1 MKILQIFG
9 GVAAAHVG
17 LFLFLFAVPG
27 CRSSGKSTATQPAVI
42 DHAPAY
48 PDERLS
54 PMLVPTSPVLDDASL
69 NPALAPV
76 YSPSGQTSAGRY
88 APTRPGSTPVAAA
101 PVAASPDV
109 RTVSTY
115 TVVKNDSLWGIAKKH
130 GITVAELAAANNLST
145 KAGLRIGQKL
155 IVPGGAADEPAA
167 ASASPAAAAPAAG
180 RPYTVMP
187 GDTLSGI
194 AKKNGTTVAALRAAN
209 NLSGDM
215 LRAGQSLIV
224 PESAAPSAP
233 AAAVTTTRRATSAS
247 TLGHMVK
254 PGETLGA
261 IARKYNVSVGELALA
276 NNITD
281 PTRLR
286 AGQEIKIPGWQA
298 PPATG
303 GTVAARPVVTPPP
316 APAPAANSLVPQ
328 PVRPEPVLPESLVPA
343 PLDSSNDFVVPTEVP
358 SEPELVPVVPVEES
372 GALRVN

>member
-9 GVAAAHVG
+9 VVAAAHVG

-54 PMLVPTSPVLDDASL
+54 PTLVQPSPVLDDASL
-69 NPALAPV
+69 NPAFAPV
-76 YSPSGQTSAGRY
+76 YSPSGQTAAGRY
-88 APTRPGSTPVAAA
+88 APTRPGSAPTSSS

-167 ASASPAAAAPAAG
+167 SSAPAAAAPVAG

-209 NLSGDM
+209 SLSGDM

-303 GTVAARPVVTPPP
+303 GTVATRPVVTPPP
-316 APAPAANSLVPQ
+316 APASAANSLVPQ
-328 PVRPEPVLPESLVPA
+328 PVRQEPVLPESLVPA